1 VRGLCLL
8 VAICVAVGR
17 VGALDLRAMRAA
29 IEAWHSDDARGRF
42 AAWRALVDDLR
53 RHPERDRLR
62 LVNDFFNRTIRFS
75 DDPTVWGQDDYWATP
90 LETLGAGA
98 GDCEDFAIAKYF
110 TLLESGVPV
119 HRLRLIY
126 VLAHVGVDGSTTVAH
141 MVLAYFER
149 PDADPLVLDSLTGDI
164 LPGAARPDLDPVYS
178 FNGSG
183 VWYGAASS
191 PTPVDRLS
199 RWQDVLI
206 KMHREGYEF

>member
-1 VRGLCLL
+1 M
-8 VAICVAVGR
+8 AIALAIGR

-29 IEAWHSDDARGRF
+29 IDAWHSDDARNRYATWRTL
-42 AAWRALVDDLR
+42 AADLK

-62 LVNDFFNRTIRFS
+62 LVNDFFNRAIQFS
-75 DDPTVWGQDDYWATP
+75 DDMSVWGQEDYWATP

-119 HRLRLIY
+119 HRLRLTY
-126 VLAHVGVDGSTTVAH
+126 VLAHVGVQGTTTVAH
-141 MVLAYFER
+141 MVLTYFER
-149 PDADPLVLDSLTGDI
+149 PDADPLVLDSLTSEI
-164 LPGAARPDLDPVYS
+164 RPAAGRPDLDPVYS
-178 FNGSG
+178 FNGGG

-206 KMHREGYEF
+206 KMHKEGYEF